1 MHERLRPVR
10 EFLLIDR
17 PVRPLE
23 PPWRRRHD
31 RVLHDRLVHP
41 VDLLLRR
48 LADVDIPIPGNAAL
62 HREQRVDH
70 ERVFPVVIQARLR
83 HGLSDRL
90 LHDAA
95 VRHGHRVIPLLCVVL
110 RRLQDGVA
118 HQLREVQHLP
128 AVLIF
133 LVIPVHHHR
142 LVVKIDDVVRV
153 VLLLDLRI
161 GVELSPQLRVLLDQQ
176 IVVHHLR
183 QEDVLR
189 LLQIPHA
196 RLPEERQNIH
206 RLHRDIP
213 EAVQLRR
220 IPLHVPDER
229 ALLELRPLAVR
240 IDLFEVV
247 LFQND
252 RQHRGK
258 LRRLLPV
265 VRFPRADGRGRIG
278 RDRVRMLAHD
288 DVEKP
293 RRRPLVILRVSLLD
307 PLPAAHAPPVLRRND
322 PRLQRTLALPVFL
335 QRVHGLSGLLFA
347 DGLSRRQPARRV
359 ILHGRLH
366 LLCLHCPLPPSAGLP
381 P

>member
-10 EFLLIDR
+10 ELLLVDR

-62 HREQRVDH
+62 HREQRVNH
-70 ERVFPVVIQARLR
+70 KRVFPVVIQPRLG
-83 HGLSDRL
+83 HGPPGRL
-90 LHDAA
+90 LHNAP
-95 VRHGHRVIPLLCVVL
+95 VRQRQRVIFLFRIVL
-110 RRLQDGVA
+110 RRLQDRIA

-183 QEDVLR
+183 QEYVLR

-258 LRRLLPV
+258 LRCLLPV

-278 RDRVRMLAHD
+278 RDRVRVLAHD
-288 DVEKP
+288 DVEEP
-293 RRRPLVILRVSLLD
+293 RRRPLVILRVPFLD

-322 PRLQRTLALPVFL
+322 PRLQRALALPVF
-335 QRVHGLSGLLFA
+335 
-347 DGLSRRQPARRV
+347 
-359 ILHGRLH
+359 
-366 LLCLHCPLPPSAGLP
+366 
-381 P
+381 

>member
-10 EFLLIDR
+10 ELLLIDR

-23 PPWRRRHD
+23 PPRRRRHD
-31 RVLHDRLVHP
+31 RVLYDRLVHP
-41 VDLLLRR
+41 VNLLLRR

-70 ERVFPVVIQARLR
+70 KRVFPVVIQARLR

-90 LHDAA
+90 LHDAP
-95 VRHGHRVIPLLCVVL
+95 VWHRQRGIFLFRIVL
-110 RRLQDGVA
+110 RRLQNRIA

-128 AVLIF
+128 SVLIF

-161 GVELSPQLRVLLDQQ
+161 GVELSSQLRVLLDQQ

-206 RLHRDIP
+206 LLHRDIP
-213 EAVQLRR
+213 ESVQLRR

-247 LFQND
+247 LFKND

-278 RDRVRMLAHD
+278 RDRVRVLAHD

-293 RRRPLVILRVSLLD
+293 RRRPLVVLLVSLLD
-307 PLPAAHAPPVLRRND
+307 PLPASHAPPVLRGND
-322 PRLQRTLALPVFL
+322 PRLQRALALPVFL

-347 DGLSRRQPARRV
+347 DGLPLRQPARRV

-366 LLCLHCPLPPSAGLP
+366 LLCLHCPLPPSVGLP

>member
-1 MHERLRPVR
+1 MYKRLRPVR
-10 EFLLIDR
+10 ELLLIDR

-31 RVLHDRLVHP
+31 RVLHDRLIHP

-48 LADVDIPIPGNAAL
+48 LADVDIPIPGNASL

-70 ERVFPVVIQARLR
+70 KRVFPVVIQPRLG
-83 HGLSDRL
+83 HGPPGRL
-90 LHDAA
+90 LHNAP
-95 VRHGHRVIPLLCVVL
+95 VRQRQRVIFLFRIVL
-110 RRLQDGVA
+110 RRLQDRIA

-128 AVLIF
+128 SVLIF
-133 LVIPVHHHR
+133 LVIPVYHHG
-142 LVVKIDDVVRV
+142 LPVKADDVVRV

-161 GVELSPQLRVLLDQQ
+161 GIELSLQLRVLREQQ

-213 EAVQLRR
+213 ESVQLRR

-240 IDLFEVV
+240 IDLLEVV

-258 LRRLLPV
+258 LRCLLPV

-278 RDRVRMLAHD
+278 RDRVRVFAHD

-293 RRRPLVILRVSLLD
+293 RRRPLVVLRVPLLD

-322 PRLQRTLALPVFL
+322 PRLQRTLALPVF
-335 QRVHGLSGLLFA
+335 
-347 DGLSRRQPARRV
+347 
-359 ILHGRLH
+359 
-366 LLCLHCPLPPSAGLP
+366 
-381 P
+381 

>member
-1 MHERLRPVR
+1 MHKRLRPVR
-10 EFLLIDR
+10 ELLLVDR

-23 PPWRRRHD
+23 PPRRRRHD
-31 RVLHDRLVHP
+31 RVLYDRLVHP

-48 LADVDIPIPGNAAL
+48 LADVDIAVSRYAPL
-62 HREQRVDH
+62 HWEQRVDH
-70 ERVFPVVIQARLR
+70 ERVFPVVIQPRLG
-83 HGLSDRL
+83 HGPPGRL
-90 LHDAA
+90 LHNAP
-95 VRHGHRVIPLLCVVL
+95 VRQRQRVIFLFRIVL
-110 RRLQDGVA
+110 RRLQNRIA
-118 HQLREVQHLP
+118 HQLCKVQHLP
-128 AVLIF
+128 SVLIF

-142 LVVKIDDVVRV
+142 LVVEVDDVVRV
-153 VLLLDLRI
+153 VLLLHLLL
-161 GVELSPQLRVLLDQQ
+161 GVEFSPQLRVLLDQQ

-189 LLQIPHA
+189 LLQIPDA

-206 RLHRDIP
+206 WLHRDIP

-265 VRFPRADGRGRIG
+265 VRFPRPDRRGRIC
-278 RDRVRMLAHD
+278 RDGIRVLAHN
-288 DVEKP
+288 DVEEP
-293 RRRPLVILRVSLLD
+293 RRCPLVVLLVPLLD
-307 PLPAAHAPPVLRRND
+307 PLPAAHAPPVLRSND

>member
-10 EFLLIDR
+10 ELLLIDR

-31 RVLHDRLVHP
+31 RVLHDCLVHP

-48 LADVDIPIPGNAAL
+48 LADVDIAVSRYASL

-70 ERVFPVVIQARLR
+70 KRVFPVVIQPRLG
-83 HGLSDRL
+83 HGPPGRL
-90 LHDAA
+90 LHNAP
-95 VRHGHRVIPLLCVVL
+95 VRQRQRVIFLFRIVL
-110 RRLQDGVA
+110 RRLQNRIA

-133 LVIPVHHHR
+133 LVIPVHHHG
-142 LVVKIDDVVRV
+142 LPVKADDVVRV

-206 RLHRDIP
+206 RLYRDIP
-213 EAVQLRR
+213 EAIELRR
-220 IPLHVPDER
+220 IPFHMPDKR
-229 ALLELRPLAVR
+229 PLLELRPLTVG

-258 LRRLLPV
+258 LRCLLPV

-278 RDRVRMLAHD
+278 RDRVRVLAHD

-322 PRLQRTLALPVFL
+322 PRLQRTLALPVF
-335 QRVHGLSGLLFA
+335 
-347 DGLSRRQPARRV
+347 
-359 ILHGRLH
+359 
-366 LLCLHCPLPPSAGLP
+366 
-381 P
+381 

>member
-10 EFLLIDR
+10 ELLLVDR
-17 PVRPLE
+17 TVRPLE
-23 PPWRRRHD
+23 PPGRRRHD

-48 LADVDIPIPGNAAL
+48 LADIDVPISGNAAL

-70 ERVFPVVIQARLR
+70 ERVFPIVIQARLR
-83 HGLSDRL
+83 HRLPDRL

-95 VRHGHRVIPLLCVVL
+95 VRHSHRVISLLRVVL
-110 RRLQDGVA
+110 RCLQDGVA
-118 HQLREVQHLP
+118 HQLRKVQHLP
-128 AVLIF
+128 SVLIF

-153 VLLLDLRI
+153 VLLLHLRL
-161 GVELSPQLRVLLDQQ
+161 GVELPLQLRVLLEQK

-189 LLQIPHA
+189 LLDVPHA
-196 RLPEERQNIH
+196 RLPEEGQDIH

-213 EAVQLRR
+213 QSVQLRG
-220 IPLHVPDER
+220 IPLHMPDKR
-229 ALLELRPLAVR
+229 TLLELRPLAVR
-240 IDLFEVV
+240 IDLFKVV

-252 RQHRGK
+252 RQHRRQ

-265 VRFPRADGRGRIG
+265 VRLPWADGRGRVG
-278 RDRVRMLAHD
+278 RDRVRVLAHD
-288 DVEKP
+288 DIKEP
-293 RRRPLVILRVSLLD
+293 RRRPLVVLRVPLLD
-307 PLPAAHAPPVLRRND
+307 PLPAAHAPPVFRRND
-322 PRLQRTLALPVFL
+322 PRLQSALALPVFL
-335 QRVHGLSGLLFA
+335 QRVHGLSGLLLA
-347 DGLSRRQPARRV
+347 DGLACRQPARRV